1 MVLHTNPGELAR
13 LLGGWTDGA
22 HGTLPQRLAYG
33 LRCAISSG
41 LIADAAKLPPERD
54 LARALAVSR
63 STVTTAL
70 DLLRDEGL
78 IESRQGSGT
87 VVRGPGQ
94 RAVGSAR
101 IAHHF
106 GGTTGIDLAIGTPS
120 DPSHLPPIT
129 IDVAELICSRIGNGL
144 VPLGLPVLREILA
157 ERHTAT
163 GLVTDPTQIHV
174 TAGAHQAIA
183 LAFAAF
189 AGPGDAVVVEDP
201 NYSGIF
207 DILDGVGARPMVV
220 ESDEDGVR
228 PASLDRALRAGAV
241 AVYLQT
247 GPQNPTGRVPSPERM
262 VALAAMLDKHRTFV
276 VEDVTLADL
285 TFGGRPRPEL
295 AELCRRAVVV
305 TTGSFS
311 KVGWAGLRIGWLR
324 APAPIVDRT
333 MHLKMSRDLG
343 ASAPSQLMAAALVPS
358 LDELALSRQ
367 RTLRAAVDF
376 ALARLAA
383 DLPSWEI
390 EAPRGGSVLW
400 ARLPVSDSD
409 PFVAMAGRHGVH
421 VAPGSAAMAGR
432 GQSPHVRICVDRPEP
447 LLEAGLQ
454 RLAHAWAEIE
464 TPRARSILS

>member
-1 MVLHTNPGELAR
+1 MDTQTNPGELAR
-13 LLGGWTDGA
+13 LLSGWTDGG

-41 LIADAAKLPPERD
+41 LLGDGAKLPPERD

-63 STVTTAL
+63 STITTAL

-78 IESRQGSGT
+78 VESRQGSGT
-87 VVRGPGQ
+87 VVRGPSQ
-94 RAVGSAR
+94 RSVGTTR
-101 IAHHF
+101 IA
-106 GGTTGIDLAIGTPS
+106 GQLVGATGIDLALGTPP

-129 IDVAELICSRIGNGL
+129 IDVAELTCSRIGSGL
-144 VPLGLPVLREILA
+144 VPLGLPVLREALA
-157 ERHTAT
+157 ERHMSS
-163 GLVTDPTQIHV
+163 GLITDPTQIHV
-174 TAGAHQAIA
+174 TAGAPQAIA
-183 LAFAAF
+183 LTFAAA
-189 AGPGDAVVVEDP
+189 AGPGDLVAVEDP

-207 DILDGVGARPMVV
+207 DILDGLGARPLAL

-228 PASLDRALRAGAV
+228 PASLDAALRAGAV

-262 VALAAMLDKHRTFV
+262 QSLAAVADKHRAFV

-295 AELCRRAVVV
+295 AELCRRATVI

-324 APAPIVDRT
+324 APAPIVERT
-333 MHLKMSRDLG
+333 MHLKLARDLG

-358 LDELALSRQ
+358 LDDLAASRQ
-367 RTLRAAVDF
+367 ATLKAATDA
-376 ALARLAA
+376 ALAQLAVE
-383 DLPSWEI
+383 LPSWEVVP
-390 EAPRGGSVLW
+390 PRGGSVLW
-400 ARLPVSDSD
+400 ARLPVNDTG
-409 PFVAMAGRHGVH
+409 PFVALAGRHGVH

-432 GQSPHVRICVDRPEP
+432 GQSPHIRICVDRPRP
-447 LLEAGLQ
+447 LVEAGLQ

-464 TPRARSILS
+464 TPRARPILT